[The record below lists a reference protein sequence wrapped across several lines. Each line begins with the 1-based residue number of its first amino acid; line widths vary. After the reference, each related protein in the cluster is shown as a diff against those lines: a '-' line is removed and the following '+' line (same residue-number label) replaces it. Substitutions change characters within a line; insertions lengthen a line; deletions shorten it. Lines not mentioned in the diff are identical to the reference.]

1 MSDMQDRVR
10 LDKWLWAAR
19 FYKTRGLAQGTPSK
33 LGHVSLNGERAKP
46 SRLVKAG
53 DRIEL
58 RLNQLEYMLNV
69 LLPLDRRGSATIART
84 MYQETAES
92 QYRGRP
98 ASCSWRPSG
107 RVFRSARVGR
117 PRRPGATL
125 TVFVTGRLTSHR
137 RRCMA

>member
-19 FYKTRGLAQGTPSK
+19 FYKTRGLAQDAIEA
-33 LGHVSLNGERAKP
+33 GHVSLNGERAKP

-58 RLNQLEYMLNV
+58 RLNQLEYVLNV

-92 QYRGRP
+92 QQRREARQLQLAAERASFPFSEGRP
-98 ASCSWRPSG
+98 TKKAR
-107 RVFRSARVGR
+107 RDIDRFRHGQD
-117 PRRPGATL
+117 
-125 TVFVTGRLTSHR
+125 
-137 RRCMA
+137 